1 MPTISP
7 VYYVCFLKNYN
18 NYFNR
23 IIKGFATLAEYETAV
38 GAGNYFLYSKTINY
52 NPADNVSTELIMNDC
67 PFDPDYVLIM
77 DSELSIVARWF
88 VMESIFTR
96 EKQRK
101 FILRRD
107 VIYDNL
113 EQLMLSPVYV
123 EKGWLKDTDPFI
135 FNPEGM
141 SFNQIKTS
149 ETLLKDFSNTAW
161 IVGYIASNFGSQNI
175 SIQQETII
183 DYISLSDI
191 AADVGIEEAT
201 LASLLNFGGTS
212 IPAYFTNKVE
222 IRYGSSS
229 SDPIPFVYKK
239 RLFYSSNF
247 ANLLSSQG
255 EAVFSWAHT
264 LYKYRSSGISSAN
277 QEAVFKNADEAI
289 SNAIKNSASSIVSG
303 MTSIFNRPYLT
314 DTQLGILRKY
324 AGEGQKPIL
333 YNGIYYNL
341 QLQASGTVEEVS
353 GPAAYTS
360 FAGLS
365 TAINNGA
372 ATSQFTENATF
383 HNDGEIS
390 VRPTSQIVYIQMV
403 EASTESTIPAIE
415 TTISSTRNK
424 IQTQNFDMFCI
435 PLGKTLIQDSNSYDF
450 YTKDNNTSLRVA
462 GEIVRQ
468 LAANIYDLQLL
479 PYCPLNSLDI
489 SNLTEDTDYNF
500 IVANNTL
507 IAPDVRITVNPTGSP
522 DAQGYY
528 TYTGTFSGESF
539 WPNNPA
545 DLVDLSLLSVISPY
559 PPDNPVDDITDL
571 SLTYTVSPKVITI
584 SFKSQRVP
592 LPQIPMLRAYVKITW
607 RGNERQSIILWA
619 KNNSFSTTIDE
630 QLESEEEAKIESECN
645 KYRLC
650 SPNYQGTFD
659 FNLAKNGNTVDY
671 FIVECTYKPY
681 TPYIKVSPEFKN
693 LYGSNFGDARGLICS
708 GDFSLPRLK
717 DAWEEFELQNKNYQ
731 NIFNREIQ
739 NLDFQ
744 QELDYRKQLISGGLG
759 IFTGGAAGAGAGAM
773 VGGGWGALA
782 GGIIGTAGS
791 AAGMAVDTDF
801 LVRQQR
807 EQKQLS
813 IDKFNYQLGN
823 IKALPYTL
831 TKVGAFNINS
841 KIWPFLEFYTCT
853 DEEKEALRN
862 KLKYESMTVMRINNF
877 GDYYNIDAEKH
888 YFKGSLIRNEE
899 ISEDNHIFEA
909 IYAELLKGVYI

>member
-38 GAGNYFLYSKTINY
+38 GEGNYFLYSKTINY

-77 DSELSIVARWF
+77 DAELSIVARWF

-101 FILRRD
+101 FVLRRD

-161 IVGYIASNFGSQNI
+161 IVGYVAPNFGSQNI
-175 SIQQETII
+175 SIQQEAII

-191 AADVGIEEAT
+191 ADDVGIEEST

-222 IRYGSSS
+222 IRYGVSTA
-229 SDPIPFVYKK
+229 DAIPFVG
-239 RLFYSSNF
+239 RLRRFFSPDF
-247 ANLLSSQG
+247 RTLLG
-255 EAVFSWAHT
+255 KDVNAVASWAHT
-264 LYKYRSSGISSAN
+264 LYKYKTSILDP
-277 QEAVFKNADEAI
+277 NAPTGEDLAD
-289 SNAIKNSASSIVSG
+289 NAITNAIIANYSSIVSG
-303 MTSIFNRPYLT
+303 MPTIFNRPYLT
-314 DTQLGILRKY
+314 EKQLGILRKY
-324 AGEGQKPIL
+324 TGEGQKPIL

-341 QLQASGTVEEVS
+341 ELQVSGTIEEVS
-353 GPAAYTS
+353 GPAVYTS

-365 TAINNGA
+365 TAINAGA
-372 ATSQFTENATF
+372 ATPQFTQNATF

-435 PLGKTLIQDSNSYDF
+435 PLGKTLITDSNAYNF

-468 LAANIYDLQLL
+468 LDANIYDLQLL

-489 SNLTEDTDYNF
+489 SNLTEDNDYNF
-500 IVANNTL
+500 IVAKNTL
-507 IAPDVRITVNPTGSP
+507 IAPDVRITVNPTSLSP
-522 DAQGYY
+522 DGEGYY
-528 TYTGTFSGESF
+528 TYRGSYSGKSF
-539 WPNNPA
+539 WPSNPA
-545 DLVDLSLLSVISPY
+545 DLVDLSLISVESPIALE
-559 PPDNPVDDITDL
+559 NPIDDIIDL
-571 SLTYTVSPKVITI
+571 SLTYTGSPKAIII
-584 SFKSQRVP
+584 SFRSQRVP
-592 LPQIPMLRAYVKITW
+592 RPQAPMLRAYVKITW
-607 RGNERQSIILWA
+607 RGDERQSIILWL

-630 QLESEEEAKIESECN
+630 LLESEEEAKIESECN

-659 FNLAKNGNTVDY
+659 FNLAKNGSTVDY

-759 IFTGGAAGAGAGAM
+759 IITGGAAGAGAGAM

-791 AAGMAVDTDF
+791 AAGMAIDTDF
-801 LVRQQR
+801 LVRQHR

-853 DEEKEALRN
+853 DEEKQALRN

-877 GDYYNIDAEKH
+877 GDYYNIDTEKH

-899 ISEDNHIFEA
+899 IAEDNHIFEA